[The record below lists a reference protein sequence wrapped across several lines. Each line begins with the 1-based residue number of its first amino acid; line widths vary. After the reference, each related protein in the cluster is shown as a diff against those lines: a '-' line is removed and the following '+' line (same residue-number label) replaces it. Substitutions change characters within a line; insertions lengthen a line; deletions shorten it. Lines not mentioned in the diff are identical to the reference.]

1 MALNLL
7 NPLEL
12 SVSLFITA
20 IPSVVVA
27 NSNIMISTLV
37 FLVLFASFERIATLV
52 VAILGFLLLSV
63 VFKF

>member
-12 SVSLFITA
+12 GISLFITA

-27 NSNIMISTLV
+27 NSNIVISTLV